1 VEITDKVST
10 FHFEGHTYRP
20 GDKVTLPKSL
30 FRPDSMKL
38 ISPDKVESTKEGAP
52 PVALAES
59 PRDESKHKPDKDARY
74 RIAK

>member
-1 VEITDKVST
+1 VEITDKVSA

-30 FRPDSMKL
+30 FRPDFMKL
-38 ISPDKVESTKEGAP
+38 ISPVKVEKEEAS

-59 PRDESKHKPDKDARY
+59 PHEESKHKPDKDARY